1 MASKTLPGGRHE
13 ERLKLTYVLC
23 IACISTAHSFSTCSS
38 LEWCGTWKRL
48 MSIETFRHN
57 ANYRQTL
64 HRHRYTDKQH
74 ARCRHTTGG
83 RYYCSSSIG
92 ISYRKIYYLFF
103 SNLVRHRFQVLFL
116 KEGENCF
123 STVFRY
129 PSIYLACIATKYLYY
144 PFCYKS
150 LEISSTLLNR

>member
-1 MASKTLPGGRHE
+1 MQITDRH
-13 ERLKLTYVLC
+13 
-23 IACISTAHSFSTCSS
+23 
-38 LEWCGTWKRL
+38 
-48 MSIETFRHN
+48 
-57 ANYRQTL
+57 
-64 HRHRYTDKQH
+64 YTDIDIQTSNMH
-74 ARCRHTTGG
+74 AAGTLQVADITAALALA
-83 RYYCSSSIG
+83 YLTEKYI
-92 ISYRKIYYLFF
+92 IYFF
-103 SNLVRHRFQVLFL
+103 SNLVRYHFQVLFL